1 MGRHIEIEKKEMPD
15 YYKCDLIMV
24 YDHYRINQELESR
37 GIKKRIRL
45 FRYLDGASRGKITF
59 IDELDSNI
67 NDVYLDKLIEFFM
80 YYSEVW
86 LLRAFFL
93 HMDGQILV
101 RLNFGLL
108 ELKES
113 LNNTTY

>member
-1 MGRHIEIEKKEMPD
+1 MPD

-93 HMDGQILV
+93 NMDGQILV